1 MKKWEAA
8 LDKFLKPYIHQ
19 PWFEGA
25 LLSGSYACGNQNRF
39 SDIDVTIIGSNDLN
53 WQEKSNCYVDGFL
66 IEYIINPIWRF
77 EKYMDES
84 LKDHDY
90 TSQNLI
96 LYGKILFDC
105 HGEIKKLQKKALAQI
120 QKPFEPISDYDK
132 SFIKY
137 YLWDRYDEL
146 QSLYHKKLHIDLQY
160 WLLVDALISAY
171 YDFCNLPHIPHSKI
185 ELILND
191 KDFAE
196 RYHIKK
202 MPEKAFCDKLML
214 CFKARNNKQKLSA
227 VRKFYDYVLDVG
239 GGFDIG
245 SFRGKRTL
253 K

>member
-1 MKKWEAA
+1 MKQWKVA
-8 LDKFLKPYIHQ
+8 LDKFLERYIHQ
-19 PWFEGA
+19 SWFEGA
-25 LLSGSYACGNQNRF
+25 LLSGSYASGNQNKF
-39 SDIDVTIIGSNDLN
+39 SDIDVTIIASNDIN
-53 WQEKSNCYVDGFL
+53 WQEKSNCFVDGFL

-84 LKDHDY
+84 FKEHNH

-96 LYGKILFDC
+96 FYGKILFDC

-120 QKPFEPISDYDK
+120 QKPFEPLSDYDK

-146 QSLYHKKLHIDLQY
+146 KSLYHKKLHIDLQY

-171 YDFCNLPHIPHSKI
+171 YDFCNLPHVPHSKI
-185 ELILND
+185 EPILTN

-196 RYHIKK
+196 RYHITK
-202 MPEKAFCDKLML
+202 MPEKDFCDKLML
-214 CFKARNNKQKLSA
+214 CFEAKSKKQKLAA
-227 VRKFYDYVLDVG
+227 VKVLYDYVLDCD
-239 GGFDIG
+239 GGFEIG